1 VKERWPAMGAVMA
14 KDLTAIRRSKGVM
27 LPMVIVPT
35 LLLVVLPAVVGLA
48 ARNAHAP
55 DISHVLRSLPG
66 NIAKPILRVP
76 EAERL
81 VTLVD
86 GYLLFASSPEVL
98 RAFTT
103 SPAGALELKIG
114 EVPLLRMSVKDLRQF
129 LKERHDA
136 LASYLAAKNDLPREE
151 VSRKLGSLV
160 EALQFVDRLEVS
172 HRSQA
177 GQVNLTLRLSLAYP
191 LK

>member
-1 VKERWPAMGAVMA
+1 M
-14 KDLTAIRRSKGVM
+14 
-27 LPMVIVPT
+27 
-35 LLLVVLPAVVGLA
+35 
-48 ARNAHAP
+48 
-55 DISHVLRSLPG
+55 
-66 NIAKPILRVP
+66 
-76 EAERL
+76 
-81 VTLVD
+81 
-86 GYLLFASSPEVL
+86 FASSPEVL
-98 RAFTT
+98 RAFAT
-103 SPAGALELKIG
+103 SPVNALGLKIG

-129 LKERHDA
+129 LTERHDA